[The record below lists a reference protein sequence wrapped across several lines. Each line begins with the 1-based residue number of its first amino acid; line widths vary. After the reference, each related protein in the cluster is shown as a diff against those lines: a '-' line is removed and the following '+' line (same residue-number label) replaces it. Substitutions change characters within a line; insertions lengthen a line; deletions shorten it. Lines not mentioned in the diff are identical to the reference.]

1 MPSFIDM
8 GLSKRL
14 PKEKWRRLGILNV
27 SLITSCGLILLA
39 GLISVTSSR
48 PGSTI
53 LEARILFRGECRT
66 SNNLN
71 LFLQLVINIF
81 STCVLASSNFFM
93 QIVSSPTRNEIDRA
107 HRSLHSLEI
116 GVSSLKNLGSLSW
129 FKILAWAA
137 LFLTSVP
144 IHLLFNSVIYPIDYQ
159 GSDWH
164 LTIAAPGF
172 VNQSVDY
179 FIPGASLAAAG
190 SSCPASPDEPDFKS
204 ACSYPNI
211 SINAGTLD
219 DTLTTAGSSGYG
231 QDDPLARTNVARAA
245 QNSSS
250 WEILTPS
257 DCFDQYRFCK
267 PRQKYRDLV
276 VVVDEVSGWTR
287 SEVYNF
293 SGNEADALSRFWD
306 PQIPPNRLNS
316 LWYSTPCRL
325 WRNGNGQDRSLPG
338 ICDSSIP
345 PTADMNGLSH
355 GCSGALGE
363 PSGVDW
369 IGGAKL
375 QGSWRF
381 PFRPENMTVPSSF
394 GYDEKFNEMV
404 VKHCR
409 AEPNPEYVC
418 KLGLAPPLL
427 LVVIGC
433 VFIKGMICTGIL
445 FSLTH
450 TSLVTPGDAISSFIS
465 KPDPNTAG
473 LATMELADAQRLEYL
488 STEVLP
494 VSCLFNGPRARR
506 WKPHFPRFKS
516 LLSVALWV
524 RTYATLVGG
533 IALLG
538 TVLGMTVADY
548 GSSAL

>member
-1 MPSFIDM
+1 MHAQITGRFLPAISSRHLLETGALPKSTGCGLVSSFIDM
-8 GLSKRL
+8 GFSKLL
-14 PKEKWRRLGILNV
+14 PNEKWRRLGFLNV

-116 GVSSLKNLGSLSW
+116 GVSSFKNLGSLSW

-179 FIPGASLAAAG
+179 FVPGASLAAAG
-190 SSCPASPDEPDFKS
+190 SSCPASPHETDFKS

-231 QDDPLARTNVARAA
+231 QDDPLARTNIARAA

-250 WEILTPS
+250 
-257 DCFDQYRFCK
+257 
-267 PRQKYRDLV
+267 
-276 VVVDEVSGWTR
+276 
-287 SEVYNF
+287 
-293 SGNEADALSRFWD
+293 
-306 PQIPPNRLNS
+306 
-316 LWYSTPCRL
+316 
-325 WRNGNGQDRSLPG
+325 
-338 ICDSSIP
+338 
-345 PTADMNGLSH
+345 
-355 GCSGALGE
+355 
-363 PSGVDW
+363 
-369 IGGAKL
+369 
-375 QGSWRF
+375 
-381 PFRPENMTVPSSF
+381 
-394 GYDEKFNEMV
+394 
-404 VKHCR
+404 
-409 AEPNPEYVC
+409 
-418 KLGLAPPLL
+418 
-427 LVVIGC
+427 
-433 VFIKGMICTGIL
+433 
-445 FSLTH
+445 
-450 TSLVTPGDAISSFIS
+450 
-465 KPDPNTAG
+465 
-473 LATMELADAQRLEYL
+473 
-488 STEVLP
+488 
-494 VSCLFNGPRARR
+494 
-506 WKPHFPRFKS
+506 
-516 LLSVALWV
+516 
-524 RTYATLVGG
+524 
-533 IALLG
+533 
-538 TVLGMTVADY
+538 
-548 GSSAL
+548 